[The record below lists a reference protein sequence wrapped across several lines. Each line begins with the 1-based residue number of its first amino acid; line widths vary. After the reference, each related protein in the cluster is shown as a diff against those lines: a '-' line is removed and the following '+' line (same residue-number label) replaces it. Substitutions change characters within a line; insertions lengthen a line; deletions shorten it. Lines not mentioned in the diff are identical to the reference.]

1 MLKND
6 FFRLVGLVL
15 MCLVLFFFFDAASV
29 MLASLLVYFK
39 TGVFLFNWQDIFSSF
54 LRTGYIGGGVLGT
67 AIWIKIKI
75 QEHQV
80 RKKNN
85 RSN

>member
-29 MLASLLVYFK
+29 LLASLLVYFK
-39 TGVFLFNWQDIFSSF
+39 TGVFLFNWKDIVSSF
-54 LRTGYIGGGVLGT
+54 LQTGYIGGGVLGT

-85 RSN
+85 GSS

>member
-6 FFRLVGLVL
+6 FFRLIRLVL
-15 MCLVLFFFFDAASV
+15 MCLVLFFLFDAASV
-29 MLASLLVYFK
+29 LLASLLVYFK
-39 TGVFLFNWQDIFSSF
+39 TEVFLLNWADIFSSF
-54 LRTGYIGGGVLGT
+54 LQTGYIGGIVLGT

-75 QEHQV
+75 QEHQI